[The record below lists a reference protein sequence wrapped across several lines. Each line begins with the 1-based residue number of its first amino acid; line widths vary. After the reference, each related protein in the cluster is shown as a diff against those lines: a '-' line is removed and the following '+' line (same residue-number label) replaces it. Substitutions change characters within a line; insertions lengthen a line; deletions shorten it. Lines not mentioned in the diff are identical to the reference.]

1 MTVILILAAVCL
13 ICITLFIV
21 KQETPEDRT
30 NDEKYKN
37 ASHTMRDTIREIRR
51 NIKEIDKKIKIVG
64 TNKNTETEDRQRI
77 DRAKTKQENGLD
89 EKA

>member
-13 ICITLFIV
+13 ICVTLFII

-51 NIKEIDKKIKIVG
+51 NIKEIDNKIKIVG
-64 TNKNTETEDRQRI
+64 TNKNTEQRI